1 MQLEVFILCMCVC
14 VCSRDLIKVLKW
26 YVDRIVDAEHQ
37 DHIQQ
42 VLKVR
47 PPHEDSRARPR
58 TNSPAFTHIRR
69 YTVQKYKIISLYQK

>member
-1 MQLEVFILCMCVC
+1 MQLVVTSCTVCVC
-14 VCSRDLIKVLKW
+14 VCVSSRDLIKVLKW

-47 PPHEDSRARPR
+47 HAQRQPGQY
-58 TNSPAFTHIRR
+58 F
-69 YTVQKYKIISLYQK
+69 KL

>member
-1 MQLEVFILCMCVC
+1 MSILHCLIYQIHREQPEMIADAVC
-14 VCSRDLIKVLKW
+14 LFSRDLIKVFKW

-47 PPHEDSRARPR
+47 PLFPKHADA
-58 TNSPAFTHIRR
+58 
-69 YTVQKYKIISLYQK
+69 